1 MSIDEREVLAIRNA
15 IAAMYRGDSGENEA
29 ANDIQR
35 GVAKR
40 ALVAFLLDAFN
51 RGTFNRGW
59 ISPFNL
65 GIADDGRVI

>member
-1 MSIDEREVLAIRNA
+1 MSIDESEVLTIRSA
-15 IAAMYRGDSGENEA
+15 IASMYRGDSEEQEA

-35 GVAKR
+35 RVAKR

-51 RGTFNRGW
+51 RGW
-59 ISPFNL
+59 ISTFNL

>member
-1 MSIDEREVLAIRNA
+1 VSIDESELLTIRNA
-15 IAAMYRGDSGENEA
+15 IASMYRGDIGEQEA

-35 GVAKR
+35 RVAKR

-51 RGTFNRGW
+51 RGW
-59 ISPFNL
+59 ISTFNL

>member
-1 MSIDEREVLAIRNA
+1 MSIDESEVLAIRIA
-15 IAAMYRGDSGENEA
+15 IAAMYRGDCEERDA

-35 GVAKR
+35 GVAKH
-40 ALVAFLLDAFN
+40 ALVAFLLDA
-51 RGTFNRGW
+51 FNRGW

>member
-1 MSIDEREVLAIRNA
+1 MKPVSIDESEVLAIRSA
-15 IAAMYRGDSGENEA
+15 IASMLRGDSGEQKA

-35 GVAKR
+35 RVAKR

-51 RGTFNRGW
+51 RGW
-59 ISPFNL
+59 ISTFNL

>member
-1 MSIDEREVLAIRNA
+1 MKPVSIDESEVLAIRNA
-15 IAAMYRGDSGENEA
+15 IAAMYRGDSGEQEA

-35 GVAKR
+35 RVAKR

-51 RGTFNRGW
+51 RGW
-59 ISPFNL
+59 ISTFNL